1 VLCCQD
7 VEILNFL
14 KRERQNKERE
24 KDRDRERSALC
35 WTGSKSRQLPGP
47 GESFLSTSFLR
58 FQFQQQT
65 THPLFQ
71 KKLWSGGRAGGKGW
85 LKSVVVRRGGRL
97 RRPAAAAFRLPPPP
111 FSLSRARATCSRFFL
126 AGNLL
131 DAVRRWRSCADA
143 VRKKNERRVSLFVGC
158 SLFQRKRQNKKNLKL
173 KCTNSRSLAEAE
185 RSFSLL

>member
-1 VLCCQD
+1 MLCCHD

-24 KDRDRERSALC
+24 KDKDRERSALC

-58 FQFQQQT
+58 FQFQQT

-71 KKLWSGGRAGGKGW
+71 KKLWSGGRAGGRA
-85 LKSVVVRRGGRL
+85 VRAVRVGSRASSCDAAGGS
-97 RRPAAAAFRLPPPP
+97 AAPPQPLSGCPP
-111 FSLSRARATCSRFFL
+111 FFSLSRATCSRFFL

-143 VRKKNERRVSLFVGC
+143 VRRAQKN
-158 SLFQRKRQNKKNLKL
+158 
-173 KCTNSRSLAEAE
+173 
-185 RSFSLL
+185 

>member
-1 VLCCQD
+1 MLDRFKKQAASWSRRVLFVD
-7 VEILNFL
+7 VIFAVSI
-14 KRERQNKERE
+14 
-24 KDRDRERSALC
+24 SAANHPPPF
-35 WTGSKSRQLPGP
+35 SKKALVGRA
-47 GESFLSTSFLR
+47 
-58 FQFQQQT
+58 
-65 THPLFQ
+65 
-71 KKLWSGGRAGGKGW
+71 GGRAGGRA
-85 LKSVVVRRGGRL
+85 VRVGSRASSCDAAGGS
-97 RRPAAAAFRLPPPP
+97 AAPPQPLSGFPPPF

>member
-1 VLCCQD
+1 MLDRFKKQAASWSRRVLF
-7 VEILNFL
+7 VNVIFAVSI
-14 KRERQNKERE
+14 
-24 KDRDRERSALC
+24 SANHPPPF
-35 WTGSKSRQLPGP
+35 SKKALV
-47 GESFLSTSFLR
+47 
-58 FQFQQQT
+58 
-65 THPLFQ
+65 
-71 KKLWSGGRAGGKGW
+71 GRAGGKGW
-85 LKSVVVRRGGRL
+85 LKSVVLRRGGRL
-97 RRPAAAAFRLPPPP
+97 RRPAAAAFRLPPL

-143 VRKKNERRVSLFVGC
+143 VRKKNERRVCLLVGC